1 MMTREEI
8 RELAA
13 FQADESKGICA
24 LSFYFQPDPPQD
36 RSHRSEAI
44 VAKDVV
50 KEALKSAGA
59 QGKNGSLHAD
69 LDRVLDFATNLRGQ
83 ARGRAVFA
91 CSAQNI
97 WKEYELP
104 PRLGT
109 TRIYLQSRFQLRPL
123 AALLGAQPTLCVA
136 VVDRQRARFFD
147 LRLDDLREGAS
158 IVHLLSRSGASYGY
172 NGYEAGHAE
181 RRVSEEALQH
191 FKAVSERLRTD
202 FERGAWERLIV
213 GCHDVN
219 WPEFESHLHPYVK
232 QRVIG
237 RFSADVAS
245 VSNEEI
251 RDRANA
257 VLGKWIGERGKSK
270 VSEAIDFAKAN
281 GRGVTGLRRVLLA
294 LEEGEVQSLFL
305 SENYSAHAVECTYCG
320 HLNAHVVPTCVACG
334 HATRELA
341 DVCDAIIPMAIRRDI
356 ELFYLKDVDDLDRAG
371 NIAALLRFRSDQS
384 RTGKMVA
391 AG

>member
-13 FQADESKGICA
+13 FQADESKGACA

-50 KEALKSAGA
+50 KQALKSAAA
-59 QGKNGSLHAD
+59 QGKNGSLQAD

-83 ARGRAVFA
+83 AKGRAVFA
-91 CSAQNI
+91 CSAQNF
-97 WKEYELP
+97 WKDYELP

-109 TRIYLQSRFQLRPL
+109 TRIYLQPRFQLKPL

-147 LRLDDLREGAS
+147 FRLDDLREGLS

-202 FERGAWERLIV
+202 FERDVWEQLII

-219 WPEFESHLHPYVK
+219 WPDLEPHLHPYVK
-232 QRVIG
+232 QRLIG

-251 RDRANA
+251 RDRADS
-257 VLGKWIGERGKSK
+257 VLRKWISERGAAKA
-270 VSEAIDFAKAN
+270 SEAIDHAKAN
-281 GRGVTGLRRVLLA
+281 GRGVTGLRRVLQA
-294 LEEGEVQSLFL
+294 LEAGEVQSLFL
-305 SENYSAHAVECTYCG
+305 GENYSAHAVECTHCG
-320 HLNAHVVPTCVACG
+320 HLNAHMVPSCVACG
-334 HATRELA
+334 HPTRELT
-341 DVCDAIIPMAIRRDI
+341 DVCDAIIPIAIRRDI
-356 ELFYLKDVDDLDRAG
+356 ELFYLKENADLDRAG

-384 RTGKMVA
+384 RTGKMMA
-391 AG
+391 AS

>member
-1 MMTREEI
+1 MMTREEV

-341 DVCDAIIPMAIRRDI
+341 DVCDAIIPMAIQRDI

>member
-1 MMTREEI
+1 MMTRDEI

-13 FQADESKGICA
+13 FQADESKGACA

-69 LDRVLDFATNLRGQ
+69 LDRVLEFATNLRGQ

-91 CSAQNI
+91 CSAQNF
-97 WKEYELP
+97 WKEYDLP

-109 TRIYLQSRFQLRPL
+109 TRIYLQPRFQLKPL
-123 AALLGAQPTLCVA
+123 AALFGAQPTLCVA
-136 VVDRQRARFFD
+136 VIDRQRARFFD

-158 IVHLLSRSGASYGY
+158 MVHLLSRSGASYGY

-213 GCHDVN
+213 GCQDVN
-219 WPEFESHLHPYVK
+219 WPDFESHLHPYVK
-232 QRVIG
+232 QRLIG

-251 RDRANA
+251 RERANS
-257 VLGKWIGERGKSK
+257 VLEKWINERAVSK
-270 VSEAIDFAKAN
+270 ASEAIDLAKAN

-305 SENYSAHAVECTYCG
+305 SENYTAHAVECPHCG
-320 HLNAHVVPTCVACG
+320 HLDAHIVPSCGACG
-334 HATRELA
+334 HTTRELA
-341 DVCDAIIPMAIRRDI
+341 DVCDAIIPIAIRRDI
-356 ELFYLKDVDDLDRAG
+356 ELFYIKDVDDLDRAG

-384 RTGKMVA
+384 MTGKMVA
-391 AG
+391 AS

>member
-1 MMTREEI
+1 MMTRNEI

-13 FQADESKGICA
+13 FQADESKGACA

-50 KEALKSAGA
+50 KQALKSAAA
-59 QGKNGSLHAD
+59 QGKNGPLHAD

-91 CSAQNI
+91 CSAEKL
-97 WKEYELP
+97 WKEYDLP
-104 PRLGT
+104 PHLGT
-109 TRIYLQSRFQLRPL
+109 TRIYLQPRFQLKPL
-123 AALLGAQPTLCVA
+123 AALFGAQPTLGVA

-181 RRVSEEALQH
+181 RRVAEEALQH
-191 FKAVSERLRTD
+191 FKAVSERLRVD
-202 FERGAWERLIV
+202 FEKGIWERLIV
-213 GCHDVN
+213 GCQDAN
-219 WPEFESHLHPYVK
+219 WTEFEAHLHPYVK
-232 QRVIG
+232 QRLIG

-251 RDRANA
+251 RDHASALLNQWITERASTKA
-257 VLGKWIGERGKSK
+257 
-270 VSEAIDFAKAN
+270 SEAVDLAKAN
-281 GRGVTGLRRVLLA
+281 G
-294 LEEGEVQSLFL
+294 
-305 SENYSAHAVECTYCG
+305 
-320 HLNAHVVPTCVACG
+320 
-334 HATRELA
+334 
-341 DVCDAIIPMAIRRDI
+341 
-356 ELFYLKDVDDLDRAG
+356 
-371 NIAALLRFRSDQS
+371 
-384 RTGKMVA
+384 
-391 AG
+391 